1 MYLNIAV
8 LFISECLQTLSYTG
22 KLVSVINSKLSWLD
36 MSMCK
41 LDCNEDIFVT
51 VCIIDYFAQHP
62 YNTQWYICS
71 TPEGVLE
78 VQEMFYY
85 SGRV

>member
-1 MYLNIAV
+1 MPAM
-8 LFISECLQTLSYTG
+8 LSYTG
-22 KLVSVINSKLSWLD
+22 KLVSVIKSKLSWLD
-36 MSMCK
+36 MSVCK

-51 VCIIDYFAQHP
+51 LRINIRIFAFITHYFEQHP

-78 VQEMFYY
+78 VHEMFHY

>member
-1 MYLNIAV
+1 M
-8 LFISECLQTLSYTG
+8 QTLECVLWHSG
-22 KLVSVINSKLSWLD
+22 LKCEVVFDQGGLSRGGL
-36 MSMCK
+36 
-41 LDCNEDIFVT
+41 L
-51 VCIIDYFAQHP
+51 YFEQHP

-78 VQEMFYY
+78 VHEMFYY